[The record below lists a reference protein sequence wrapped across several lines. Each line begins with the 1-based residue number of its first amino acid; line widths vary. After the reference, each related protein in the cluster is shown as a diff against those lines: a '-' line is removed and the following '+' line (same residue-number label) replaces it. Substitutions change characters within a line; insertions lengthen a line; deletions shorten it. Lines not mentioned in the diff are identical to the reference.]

1 MKPLVCNS
9 SIAAPEL
16 LCRMAVAT
24 PETPGDEIM
33 FMPAGAHT
41 ISPTQGGRAVTAQV
55 LVTREAAGEMERQRA
70 ALVARGKRP
79 YFDFNHEDRDAS
91 FWPTQF
97 FWKDGDAP
105 GVYARGEWSDVGK
118 LAISGKRYRQFSPV
132 FYVDDVRA
140 RPARIVCRE
149 DAKPNLG
156 GLVNDPAFHQI
167 LPFWAKDAGAAS
179 GTQNQNQDADIS
191 MNEQE
196 LAALRAKIEEQN
208 RELEALKAKE
218 TETKL
223 KKENADFISAEIR
236 AKEAE
241 LKLLRTEEKAAALEA
256 KNKALETA
264 DQQRRQTEAKA
275 YVADMVK
282 RGALEARNTEAIAE
296 VEKNMTDNPAL
307 FGPIYAK
314 WASNPAL
321 TQQSITREATA
332 AALAAKAAGTIIV
345 GAMSARDALK
355 AYGDRMATQR
365 VEGVDLTQKALI
377 SKEAA
382 AIYAA
387 ELRNNAGLLDM
398 PLMGANS
405 VGTVAGT
412 LVTQRTLEFLHLVL
426 PVLSMI
432 STDFSDQQA
441 RFNQQVISRIL
452 AAPTVA
458 SFDPVTGYAQT
469 DQTATDV
476 PVTIDQ
482 HKYVM
487 TSFDANT
494 LGSTVRRLF
503 DEFAQPNAY
512 AMAKDMVDAVLA
524 LITAANFANATTQG
538 IDDFS
543 RGDVIDM
550 GTALT
555 LRGVPQGAA
564 NRSLLLYST
573 YYAKLAKDSG
583 TVLNALTALAAFK
596 NPEIITEGVI
606 PELDG
611 FKVANVPSMPDNA
624 EHLMGAAFSKSALV
638 LSTRLPMDYTQIL
651 PGASFGNITVVT
663 NPDSGFSVMQAE
675 YVDHKMGSANQRSAW
690 MYGKA
695 KGQPNALQRLKSQ

>member
-16 LCRMAVAT
+16 LCRMAVVA
-24 PETPGDEIM
+24 PETPDNEVM
-33 FMPAGAHT
+33 FMPAGTHV

-118 LAISGKRYRQFSPV
+118 QSISGKRYRQFSPV
-132 FYVDDVRA
+132 FYVNDVRA
-140 RPARIVCRE
+140 TPARIVCRE
-149 DAKPNLG
+149 DAKPNFG

-167 LPFWAKDAGAAS
+167 LPFWAKHAGD
-179 GTQNQNQDADIS
+179 GEHQNQNQTVN
-191 MNEQE
+191 MTPQE
-196 LAALRAKIEEQN
+196 IAALQAKIAA
-208 RELEALKAKE
+208 LESDVNAFKGKE
-218 TETKL
+218 TEAAAL
-223 KKENADFISAEIR
+223 A
-236 AKEAE
+236 AKQAE
-241 LKLLRTEEKAAALEA
+241 LKLAKAELAADEAEKKAKALEA
-256 KNKALETA
+256 KNTALEAA
-264 DQQRRQTEAKA
+264 DLKRRQDSAKQYA
-275 YVADMVK
+275 ADMVA
-282 RGALEARNTEAIAE
+282 RGALAAKDAEAIAD
-296 VEKNMTDNPAL
+296 VEKNMTEKPEV

-314 WASNPAL
+314 WASEPAL
-321 TQQSITREATA
+321 QQHGLTRSTTTQ
-332 AALAAKAAGTIIV
+332 ALAAKASTSIV
-345 GAMSARDALK
+345 MGAMSASDAVK
-355 AYGDRMATQR
+355 AYAELMAKQR
-365 VEGVDLTQKALI
+365 IEGVTLGQKAEI
-377 SKEAA
+377 SREGS
-382 AIYAA
+382 AIYAR

-441 RFNQQVISRIL
+441 KFNQQVISRIL
-452 AAPTVA
+452 SAPTVGTY
-458 SFDPVTGYAQT
+458 DPAAGYAQT

-503 DEFAQPNAY
+503 DEFAMPNAY
-512 AMAKDMVDAVLA
+512 AMALEMATAVLG
-524 LITAANFANATTQG
+524 LITNANFPNFTLQN

-555 LRGVPQGAA
+555 KRGVPQGSA
-564 NRSLLLYST
+564 NRSLLLFSDF
-573 YYAKLAKDSG
+573 YAKLAKDSG
-583 TVLNALTALAAFK
+583 TVLNAVTALAAFK
-596 NPEIITEGVI
+596 NPEIITEGVM
-606 PELDG
+606 PDLHG
-611 FKVANVPSMPDNA
+611 FKVADTPSLPDNG
-624 EHLMGAAFSKSALV
+624 EHLVGAGFSKSALV
-638 LSTRLPMDYTQIL
+638 LSTRLPIDYTQIL
-651 PGASFGNITVVT
+651 PGASFGNVTVVT

-675 YVDHKMGSANQRSAW
+675 YVDHKLGSANQRSAW

-695 KGQPNALQRLKSQ
+695 KGQANALQRLKNA